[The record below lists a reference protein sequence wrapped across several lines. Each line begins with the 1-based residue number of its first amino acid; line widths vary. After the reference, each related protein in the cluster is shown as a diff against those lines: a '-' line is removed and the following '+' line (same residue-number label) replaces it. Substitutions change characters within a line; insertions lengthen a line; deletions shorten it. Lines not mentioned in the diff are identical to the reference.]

1 MKLFELIEDK
11 KHKLLADLVD
21 DGTLEQLEVHLVN
34 LDTKEDLGEINT
46 FIESI
51 KDRMH
56 LLDNGKGGIRI
67 LTDSEDINVGLITTD
82 DQGVVHTI
90 IPEGA
95 NIELAAK
102 EVSKKKT
109 KVEEVKEEARVEE
122 PVKEVKEEEP
132 AEEVAAS
139 EEVKEE
145 E

>member
-21 DGTLEQLEVHLVN
+21 DETLEQLEVHLVN

-51 KDRMH
+51 KDKMH

-82 DQGVVHTI
+82 DQGVIHTI

-95 NIELAAK
+95 NIELATKKA
-102 EVSKKKT
+102 SKKET
-109 KVEEVKEEARVEE
+109 KVEEVKEEE
-122 PVKEVKEEEP
+122 PAKEVKEEP
-132 AEEVAAS
+132 IEEIVVF
-139 EEVKEE
+139 EEIKEE

>member
-21 DGTLEQLEVHLVN
+21 DETLEQLEVHLVN

-51 KDRMH
+51 KDKMH

-82 DQGVVHTI
+82 DQGVIHTI

-102 EVSKKKT
+102 EASKKET
-109 KVEEVKEEARVEE
+109 KVEEVKEEEKTEE
-122 PVKEVKEEEP
+122 PIEEVKEEP
-132 AEEVAAS
+132 IEEVVAS